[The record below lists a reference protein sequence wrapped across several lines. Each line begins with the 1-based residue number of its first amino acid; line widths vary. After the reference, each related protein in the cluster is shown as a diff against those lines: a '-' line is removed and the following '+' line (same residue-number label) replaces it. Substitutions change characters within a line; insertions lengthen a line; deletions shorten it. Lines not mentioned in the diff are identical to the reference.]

1 MADKNMVCTFM
12 FALFCIYIKNFVT
25 VRTHYEN
32 MPIQMYWKF
41 YHQKM
46 KIFREKNLIFFI
58 FPLKT

>member
-1 MADKNMVCTFM
+1 MQIA
-12 FALFCIYIKNFVT
+12 
-25 VRTHYEN
+25 THYEN

-46 KIFREKNLIFFI
+46 TIFREKNLIFLI